1 MKTTALTSLQE
12 LEVLPHL
19 TIPTNLVDRRTKYYS
34 QHSLLVRTHQSFY
47 LCTNTRFGH
56 LRNNSSTFTK
66 RLNFLWFLNLMFFI
80 VFLYY
85 YYYYCIIN
93 FTSLFSYSCSYPLYF
108 PSSCTTIHCFPSH
121 LLFLPLLIH
130 SFPHIHL
137 PLLSFPNLSSHY
149 DSLLH
154 THHPLTS
161 QLYQLYTTPSTCNT

>member
-66 RLNFLWFLNLMFFI
+66 RLNFLWFLNLLFFI

-85 YYYYCIIN
+85 YYYYYCIIN
-93 FTSLFSYSCSYPLYF
+93 FTITIPLF
-108 PSSCTTIHCFPSH
+108 
-121 LLFLPLLIH
+121 LFLP
-130 SFPHIHL
+130 S
-137 PLLSFPNLSSHY
+137 LLSL
-149 DSLLH
+149 LLH
-154 THHPLTS
+154 YNPLFS
-161 QLYQLYTTPSTCNT
+161 LPSTLSAPSHSLFPPYPPPPPILPQPVITLWLSPTYSPPTD